1 MRCGRA
7 HILLAAAIDGE
18 VRPRRRRALD
28 RHLAACA
35 ACRREMAT
43 TATILDALGGLAM
56 AAPVPARLE
65 QDTLRRV
72 RLAAEEPE
80 ASRRWWA
87 RLPVPALA
95 FATAALLA
103 VVIVRGRDVPLAP
116 PATPAAKA
124 VPGAR
129 RPAAEPMAR
138 TAARPVQA
146 VARAQPQPIVS
157 EPPAELPPALAAA
170 PDLFMNL
177 PILRHLEKLEHFDA
191 IQTTTLDDAPAAPG
205 GDGER
210 SSG

>member
-1 MRCGRA
+1 M
-7 HILLAAAIDGE
+7 LLPAAIDGE
-18 VRPRRRRALD
+18 LRLWRRRTLD

-43 TATILDALGGLAM
+43 TATMLDVLGGLAM
-56 AAPVPARLE
+56 EAPVPARLE

-103 VVIVRGRDVPLAP
+103 IVIVRGRDVPLA
-116 PATPAAKA
+116 TPAAKA
-124 VPGAR
+124 VPGTR
-129 RPAAEPMAR
+129 RQAAEPVAR
-138 TAARPVQA
+138 TTARPAQA
-146 VARAQPQPIVS
+146 VARAQPKPIVS
-157 EPPAELPPALAAA
+157 DPPAELPPELAAA

-191 IQTTTLDDAPAAPG
+191 IETTTLDEAPAAPG